1 MLYGVVVWSVEWCGA
16 SYTATLTLTSLIF
29 LINPSHPHFTSPL
42 PPLPPS
48 HLLHPYKMLNC
59 NKMNLLHVKC
69 TRSYKYN
76 HSRRVACIAAMR
88 IEEEVREGRGGDGAR
103 RAV

>member
-1 MLYGVVVWSVEWCGA
+1 MEWCGVW
-16 SYTATLTLTSLIF
+16 SGVECGVVWCFIHGDTYTDKSNFLDKSLA
-29 LINPSHPHFTSPL
+29 PSLHLPSPS
-42 PPLPPS
+42 PPPS

-88 IEEEVREGRGGDGAR
+88 IEEEVRGREE
-103 RAV
+103 